1 MNGMKFN
8 AALIF
13 AMALQACA
21 LVWFLSQ
28 QNSKIDTLYTEFEQ
42 QNKKEVIENQVK
54 MKLDLENVIILV
66 NEMNKDLKKLKNKDQ
81 TIIKQNNK
89 IEKQHRKLFE
99 LIEGNN
105 QNQQNQKGYS
115 YD

>member
-1 MNGMKFN
+1 MNGLKIN

-21 LVWFLSQ
+21 LVWFLSN
-28 QNSKIDTLYTEFEQ
+28 QNSKIDTLYKEFEQ

-54 MKLDLENVIILV
+54 MKLDLENLIADVKELQKDMKM
-66 NEMNKDLKKLKNKDQ
+66 MNKKDKEIVKQNKLIERQHKKL
-81 TIIKQNNK
+81 
-89 IEKQHRKLFE
+89 FS
-99 LIEGNN
+99 LIEGNTN
-105 QNQQNQKGYS
+105 SNSYS

>member
-1 MNGMKFN
+1 MNGMKIN

-21 LVWFLSQ
+21 LVWFLSN

-54 MKLDLENVIILV
+54 MKLDLQNLIADVKELQ
-66 NEMNKDLKKLKNKDQ
+66 KDMKRMQSKDKE
-81 TIIKQNNK
+81 IVKQNRS
-89 IEKQHRKLFE
+89 IEKQHKDLFKLLRDGTTPSGE
-99 LIEGNN
+99 YTYG
-105 QNQQNQKGYS
+105 
-115 YD
+115 D